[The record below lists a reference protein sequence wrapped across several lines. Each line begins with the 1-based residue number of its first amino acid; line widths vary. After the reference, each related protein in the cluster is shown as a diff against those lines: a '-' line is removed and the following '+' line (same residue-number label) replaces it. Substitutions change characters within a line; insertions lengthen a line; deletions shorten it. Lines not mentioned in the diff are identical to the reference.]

1 MKPRIEDSQYASIGL
16 RAKTA
21 RAIAVV
27 LGGQLDSPRVLKRT
41 ELKLADP
48 AFPETSQP
56 YHEVLDLPWGRAQVA
71 ARKIGTK
78 IEKLATKELAR
89 LVRDAQAEGLIVS
102 GVGIVGA
109 GDRNLEKIGSTHIR
123 AHAAEGVLFREVLE
137 VAAAANDLPNRRF
150 DERNLYETAGLEL
163 MLPIA
168 RIKAQLAEMGRAAG
182 SPWRADEKAAATA
195 AWLALASHRRERS
208 K

>member
-1 MKPRIEDSQYASIGL
+1 MRTKQLDEQSVAIGL
-16 RAKTA
+16 RAKTG

-27 LGGQLDSPRVLKRT
+27 LGGKLDAPLVFKRI
-41 ELKLADP
+41 ELKIADP
-48 AFPETSQP
+48 SVPATMQP
-56 YHEVLDLPWGRAQVA
+56 YHEVLDLPWEKAKPA
-71 ARKIGTK
+71 ARKIASR
-78 IEKLATKELAR
+78 IEKIASKELAR
-89 LVRDAQAEGLIVS
+89 LVKETKAAGHNVC

-137 VAAAANDLPNRRF
+137 VASSANVLSNRRYNERTLDAAAEAELKLPS
-150 DERNLYETAGLEL
+150 AK
-163 MLPIA
+163 
-168 RIKAQLAEMGRAAG
+168 IKAQLAEMGRLVG

-195 AWLALASHRRERS
+195 AWLALAAFR